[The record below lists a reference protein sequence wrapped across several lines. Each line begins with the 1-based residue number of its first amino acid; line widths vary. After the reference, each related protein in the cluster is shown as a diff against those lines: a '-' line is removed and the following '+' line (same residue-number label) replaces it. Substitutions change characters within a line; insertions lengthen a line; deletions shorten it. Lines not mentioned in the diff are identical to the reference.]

1 MSQKF
6 SQLAQI
12 FAPASGTGVP
22 PVCFWSAT
30 APTFAAIHGGET
42 ARATTFWLRLRR
54 AEPLRCA
61 HPQVAPGKFRQLCS
75 RQQHV
80 FVGASECGGL

>member
-22 PVCFWSAT
+22 PVCFWSAR
-30 APTFAAIHGGET
+30 APTFAAIHGGRDGPCHYFLVAAS
-42 ARATTFWLRLRR
+42 ARWAAALRAPSSR
-54 AEPLRCA
+54 A
-61 HPQVAPGKFRQLCS
+61 RQI
-75 RQQHV
+75 
-80 FVGASECGGL
+80 